1 MKRKQIDYKDFDEK
15 SIALTIDSKD
25 EQHVLAILTR
35 KEREILLKPGAQGLP
50 YMKDSIVLVAKML
63 GLPGAQNISTSIDT
77 DYSPVIYNIHN
88 KHYMTPY
95 LYEDGRAM
103 WKRAYVVT
111 FLKLY
116 ED

>member
-1 MKRKQIDYKDFDEK
+1 MKRKQINYRDFDEK
-15 SIALTIDSKD
+15 AIALTIDSKK

-35 KEREILLKPGAQGLP
+35 KERAALLEQGAQGLP
-50 YMKDSIVLVAKML
+50 YMKQSIVLAAKML
-63 GLPGAQNISTSIDT
+63 GFPDTENLSFSVDT
-77 DYSPVIYNIHN
+77 DYSPVIYNINN
-88 KHYMTPY
+88 KRHMIKY

-116 ED
+116 KG